1 MPSLQRTEMT
11 LHTRHC
17 DHCGQVY
24 RGQGVRFCSMAC
36 TIAARKP
43 EQPYKECEH
52 CKKTFAV
59 PFDKANQGYR
69 YAQRFCNKDCADE
82 FQRTTYID
90 KHGYRCYNRKGRQV
104 FEHREV
110 MERHL
115 GRKLLSRETVH
126 HKNKNRLDNRIEN
139 LELWSGRH
147 GKGGRLSERLTDA
160 FRLLAENGIHAGV
173 SINDFAA
180 GVVLG

>member
-1 MPSLQRTEMT
+1 MP
-11 LHTRHC
+11 
-17 DHCGQVY
+17 Y
-24 RGQGVRFCSMAC
+24 
-36 TIAARKP
+36 
-43 EQPYKECEH
+43 
-52 CKKTFAV
+52 
-59 PFDKANQGYR
+59 DKANQGFRYR
-69 YAQRFCNKDCADE
+69 QRFCNKDCADE

-90 KHGYRCYNRKGRQV
+90 KHGYRCYNRKGKQV

-126 HKNKNRLDNRIEN
+126 HRNMDRLDNRIEN

-147 GKGGRLSERLTDA
+147 GKGGRLNERLQDA
-160 FRLLAENGIHAGV
+160 VRLLSESGIKAGF
-173 SINDFAA
+173 SINDFAS

>member
-1 MPSLQRTEMT
+1 MT
-11 LHTRHC
+11 FYTRHC
-17 DHCGQVY
+17 DHCGQAY
-24 RGQGVRFCSMAC
+24 RGQGVRFCSAAC
-36 TIAARKP
+36 RDDHRRP
-43 EQPYKECEH
+43 EQPYKECAH
-52 CKKTFAV
+52 CHKQFAI
-59 PFDKANQGYR
+59 PYMKATQGFR
-69 YAQRFCNKDCADE
+69 YEQIYCGRECSDEAQR
-82 FQRTTYID
+82 TWYID
-90 KHGYRCYNRKGRQV
+90 KHGYRCTNRMIDGKKMQCY
-104 FEHREV
+104 EHREV

-126 HKNKNRLDNRIEN
+126 HKNMNRLDNHIEN

-160 FRLLAENGIHAGV
+160 FRLLAENGVHAGV

>member
-1 MPSLQRTEMT
+1 MKATQGFRYEQIYCGRECSDEAQRTW
-11 LHTRHC
+11 
-17 DHCGQVY
+17 
-24 RGQGVRFCSMAC
+24 
-36 TIAARKP
+36 
-43 EQPYKECEH
+43 
-52 CKKTFAV
+52 
-59 PFDKANQGYR
+59 
-69 YAQRFCNKDCADE
+69 
-82 FQRTTYID
+82 YID
-90 KHGYRCYNRKGRQV
+90 KHGYRCTNRMIDGKKMQCY
-104 FEHREV
+104 EHREV

-126 HKNKNRLDNRIEN
+126 HKNMNRLDNHIEN

-160 FRLLAENGIHAGV
+160 FRLLAENGVHAGV